1 MASDYEVGYR
11 KPPKHTRF
19 KPGRSG
25 NPEGRQKGARN
36 LKTELEEELHEMISI
51 KEGGKPKKV
60 SKQRAMLKSLTA
72 RAVHGDS
79 RAANVIL
86 NLVFK
91 LFLDQEAEAGAHDL
105 TEADE
110 AILREFEAKILKTA
124 TAKEKN
130 DA

>member
-1 MASDYEVGYR
+1 MAGDYEVGYR

-19 KPGRSG
+19 KPGQSG

-51 KEGGKPKKV
+51 KEGGKPKTV

-91 LFLDQEAEAGAHDL
+91 LFHDQESESETHDL
-105 TEADE
+105 TEGDE
-110 AILREFEAKILKTA
+110 AILREFEAQILKTA

>member
-1 MASDYEVGYR
+1 MAGDYEVGYR

-19 KPGRSG
+19 KPGQSG

-51 KEGGKPKKV
+51 KEGGKPKTV

-91 LFLDQEAEAGAHDL
+91 LFHDQEAEAEAHDL

-130 DA
+130 DE

>member
-1 MASDYEVGYR
+1 MAGDYEVGYR

-19 KPGRSG
+19 KPGQSG
-25 NPEGRQKGARN
+25 NPEGRQKGMRN

-51 KEGGKPKKV
+51 KEGGKPKTV

-91 LFLDQEAEAGAHDL
+91 LFHDQEAESEAHDL

-110 AILREFEAKILKTA
+110 AILREYEAKILKTA

-130 DA
+130 DG

>member
-1 MASDYEVGYR
+1 MAGDYEVGYR

-19 KPGRSG
+19 KPGQSG
-25 NPEGRQKGARN
+25 NSGGRQKGARN

-51 KEGGKPKKV
+51 KEGGKPKTV

-91 LFLDQEAEAGAHDL
+91 LFHDQEAESKAHDL

-110 AILREFEAKILKTA
+110 AILREYEAKILKTA

-130 DA
+130 DE